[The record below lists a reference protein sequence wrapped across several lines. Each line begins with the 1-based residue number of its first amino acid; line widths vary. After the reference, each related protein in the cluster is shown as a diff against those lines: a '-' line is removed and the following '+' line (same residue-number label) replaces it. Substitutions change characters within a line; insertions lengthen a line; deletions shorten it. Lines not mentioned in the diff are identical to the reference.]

1 MCADYAGYV
10 LFEMACGYELTP
22 LVPGDTEYHS
32 VREQE
37 VKEVV
42 QFIFSRTSEGQF
54 SHNIHQVY
62 DGIIEGATGI

>member
-1 MCADYAGYV
+1 M
-10 LFEMACGYELTP
+10 
-22 LVPGDTEYHS
+22 PGDTEYHS

-37 VKEVV
+37 VKEVL